1 MKKSLLPGGGS
12 KTILLSKR
20 ANIFYLDKVKVHVR
34 NERVVYQIVRDDGL
48 LDYNLPDCNTALVL
62 LGKGSSITDAA
73 IRALAKSGVVVGF
86 AGTGG
91 SPVHAL
97 VDFVFLNPA
106 DEYRPTEYCQS
117 WVAMW
122 QDSVRKIE
130 AAKKLQVQRIKHV
143 MSQFSRYPRL
153 QDEKIDI
160 PREAADRFR
169 QSVEKARNEQDLLL
183 AEAGWTKLLYKSLAQ
198 GMNVNDFVREP
209 GVGSNIVNGFL
220 DQGNYLMYGLATVAL
235 HALGIPP
242 AFALVHGKT
251 RRGALVFDIADICKD
266 AYVMPRAF
274 HWGTCKYPG
283 NRDQAFRTELI
294 AACQKEEVLDTM
306 IDTIKSLVDR

>member
-34 NERVVYQIVRDDGL
+34 NERVVYQIVRESEL
-48 LDYNLPDCNTALVL
+48 LDYNLPDCNTTLVL

-91 SPVHAL
+91 TPVHAL

-106 DEYRPTEYCQS
+106 DEYRPTEYCQK
-117 WVAMW
+117 WVEIW
-122 QDSVRKIE
+122 QDPARKME
-130 AAKKLQVQRIKHV
+130 AAKKLQLQRIQHV
-143 MSQFSRYPRL
+143 MREFSNYPRL
-153 QDEKIDI
+153 QEERIELPKGAA
-160 PREAADRFR
+160 EAFR
-169 QSVEKARNEQDLLL
+169 KGVEKATSEQDLLL
-183 AEAGWTKLLYKSLAQ
+183 AEASWTKFLYKSLAQ
-198 GMNVNDFVREP
+198 GVGLDGFVREP
-209 GVGSNIVNGFL
+209 GTGSNAVNGFL

-242 AFALVHGKT
+242 AFALIHGKT
-251 RRGALVFDIADICKD
+251 RRGALVFDIADVCKD

-274 HWGTCKYPG
+274 HWGSCKYSG

-294 AACQKEEVLDTM
+294 ACFQKEEVLDTM
-306 IDTIKSLVDR
+306 IKTIKSLIDS